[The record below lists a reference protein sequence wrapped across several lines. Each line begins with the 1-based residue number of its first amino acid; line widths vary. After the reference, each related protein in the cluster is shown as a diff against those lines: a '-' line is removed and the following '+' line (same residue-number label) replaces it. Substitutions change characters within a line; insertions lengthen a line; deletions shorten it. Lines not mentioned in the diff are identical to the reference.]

1 MYFILQGA
9 LFASGVAADV
19 CLSSLIQGR
28 NNVKERGATSFSED
42 TTVTK
47 AVILSIPYKA
57 TVNAEVI
64 SSSIESLQPFEALH
78 VRKAVADVTARKVVH
93 DMDLAIRK
101 ALSVS
106 WTKIF
111 ISTGRQRL
119 FAVHLLYNQFVRALV
134 DFETWKEK
142 VGAAFALFFLLRSAC
157 NQTLKLA
164 TVKRSSKFEGR
175 RTVFRVA
182 FRKIVSS
189 KL

>member
-19 CLSSLIQGR
+19 CLSSLILRR
-28 NNVKERGATSFSED
+28 NNVKERGATTYSED

-119 FAVHLLYNQFVRALV
+119 FAVTSFVQPVRPCIGRFRNVGRKGGRSFCFILLPP
-134 DFETWKEK
+134 
-142 VGAAFALFFLLRSAC
+142 
-157 NQTLKLA
+157 
-164 TVKRSSKFEGR
+164 
-175 RTVFRVA
+175 FRM
-182 FRKIVSS
+182 
-189 KL
+189 

>member
-1 MYFILQGA
+1 MYFILLGA